1 MNEIRATFQIQSE
14 QLMSLEV
21 KMGQVVKILSEEHLT
36 NLPNLEE
43 PSRVEVNVME
53 VVEFNCERRGANF
66 SETEINERKK
76 VETTLEMI
84 LWGKVYGKLENE
96 KTTPISEVDEI
107 LFELNENMKAIM
119 VKKVSMFLR
128 ELASQKDYMFRQLH
142 GYNFRFLGN
151 DEGKNHHPIRR
162 C

>member
-1 MNEIRATFQIQSE
+1 MNEIRATFQIQYE

-43 PSRVEVNVME
+43 PSRVEVDVME

-66 SETEINERKK
+66 SETKINERKK

-84 LWGKVYGKLENE
+84 LWGKVHEKLENE
-96 KTTPISEVDEI
+96 KTTHISKVDEI

-119 VKKVSMFLR
+119 VNKVSMFLR
-128 ELASQKDYMFRQLH
+128 ELASQKD
-142 GYNFRFLGN
+142 
-151 DEGKNHHPIRR
+151 
-162 C
+162 